1 MFLFDD
7 LEFYINKT
15 CRSSEFVFQL
25 WNKYVEAD
33 LLMYLGM
40 HSNLMLSIYLD
51 WDNIFLTLTTDYT
64 VVFSK
69 NLDVNIKHIITNF
82 EDFSTTIN
90 ITFINSE
97 KFSIDYD
104 LCLFFH
110 DRQNKKDEGS
120 VEADCFVK
128 CNLDSYLLF
137 KSDFLSNLSR
147 EYQYAIQYNSL
158 GKNIDKLNTCHID
171 AEFEAIYSYM
181 NTTNLSLND
190 ALKEI
195 KDRCTLSS
203 VDLKYIK
210 KIYEIVSEGK
220 NE

>member
-7 LEFYINKT
+7 LDFYRNKI
-15 CRSSEFVFQL
+15 CRSSEFVSQL
-25 WNKYVEAD
+25 WSKYIEAD

-40 HSNLMLSIYLD
+40 HNNLMLSIYLD
-51 WDNIFLTLTTDYT
+51 WDSIFLTLTSDYT
-64 VVFSK
+64 VILSK
-69 NLDVNIKHIITNF
+69 NLDIDIKHIVTNF
-82 EDFSTTIN
+82 EDFAATIN
-90 ITFINSE
+90 ITLVNSKDFE
-97 KFSIDYD
+97 IEYD

-120 VEADCFVK
+120 IEVDCFVK
-128 CNLDSYLLF
+128 CDLKSYLLF

-158 GKNIDKLNTCHID
+158 GKNIDKLNACHID

-181 NTTNLSLND
+181 NNKNISLQKALEDLTDTCMLSNID
-190 ALKEI
+190 IKYVKEI
-195 KDRCTLSS
+195 H
-203 VDLKYIK
+203 
-210 KIYEIVSEGK
+210 KIVLEGK

>member
-7 LEFYINKT
+7 LEFYKNKT

-69 NLDVNIKHIITNF
+69 NLDVDIKHIITNF

-90 ITFINSE
+90 IIFINSE

-158 GKNIDKLNTCHID
+158 GKNINKLNTCHID

>member
-7 LEFYINKT
+7 LEFYKNKT
-15 CRSSEFVFQL
+15 CRSSEFVSQL

-33 LLMYLGM
+33 LLMHLGM
-40 HSNLMLSIYLD
+40 HNNLMLSIYLD
-51 WDNIFLTLTTDYT
+51 WDNIFLTLTTDYS

-69 NLDVNIKHIITNF
+69 NLDLNIKHIITNF

-90 ITFINSE
+90 ISFVKSKE
-97 KFSIDYD
+97 FSIDYD

-110 DRQNKKDEGS
+110 DRHNKKDEGS

-128 CNLDSYLLF
+128 CDLNSYLMF

-158 GKNIDKLNTCHID
+158 GKNIDKLNACHID
-171 AEFEAIYSYM
+171 AEFEAIYTYM
-181 NTTNLSLND
+181 KYKDITLLEV
-190 ALKEI
+190 LKELSN
-195 KDRCTLSS
+195 KCTLSS
-203 VDLKYIK
+203 VDIKYIRE
-210 KIYEIVSEGK
+210 IYKIVSEGK

>member
-7 LEFYINKT
+7 IEFYKNKT
-15 CRSSEFVFQL
+15 CRSSEFVSKL
-25 WNKYVEAD
+25 WNMYVEAD
-33 LLMYLGM
+33 LLMHLGM
-40 HSNLMLSIYLD
+40 HNNLMLSIYLD
-51 WDNIFLTLTTDYT
+51 WDNIFLTLTTDYS

-69 NLDVNIKHIITNF
+69 NLDLNIKHIITNF

-90 ITFINSE
+90 ISFVKSKE
-97 KFSIDYD
+97 FSIDYD

-110 DRQNKKDEGS
+110 DRHNKKDEGS

-128 CNLDSYLLF
+128 CDLNSYLMF

-158 GKNIDKLNTCHID
+158 GKNIDKLNACHID

-181 NTTNLSLND
+181 NNKNLNLNEVLND
-190 ALKEI
+190 LNDK
-195 KDRCTLSS
+195 CTLSS
-203 VDLKYIK
+203 VDIKYIREIY
-210 KIYEIVSEGK
+210 KIVTEGK

>member
-7 LEFYINKT
+7 LEFYKNKT
-15 CRSSEFVFQL
+15 CRSSQFISQL
-25 WNKYVEAD
+25 WNKYIEAD
-33 LLMYLGM
+33 LLMHLGM
-40 HSNLMLSIYLD
+40 HNNLMLSIYLD

-64 VVFSK
+64 VIFSK
-69 NLDVNIKHIITNF
+69 NLDINIKHIITNF

-90 ITFINSE
+90 INFIKSKEFN
-97 KFSIDYD
+97 IDYD

-120 VEADCFVK
+120 VEVDCFVK
-128 CNLDSYLLF
+128 CNLDSYLMF

-158 GKNIDKLNTCHID
+158 GKNIDKLNACHID
-171 AEFEAIYSYM
+171 AEFEAIYAYM
-181 NTTNLSLND
+181 NYKNITLNEALSDLSN
-190 ALKEI
+190 K
-195 KDRCTLSS
+195 CTLSS
-203 VDLKYIK
+203 VDIKYIR
-210 KIYEIVSEGK
+210 KIYKIVSEGK

>member
-1 MFLFDD
+1 M
-7 LEFYINKT
+7 
-15 CRSSEFVFQL
+15 
-25 WNKYVEAD
+25 YVEAD
-33 LLMYLGM
+33 LLMHLGM
-40 HSNLMLSIYLD
+40 HNNLMLSIYLD
-51 WDNIFLTLTTDYT
+51 WDNIFLTLTTDYS

-69 NLDVNIKHIITNF
+69 NLDLNIKHIITNF

-90 ITFINSE
+90 ITFVKSKE
-97 KFSIDYD
+97 FSIDYD

-110 DRQNKKDEGS
+110 DRHNKKDEGS

-128 CNLDSYLLF
+128 CDLNSYLMF

-158 GKNIDKLNTCHID
+158 GKNIDKLNACHID

-181 NTTNLSLND
+181 NNKNLNLNEVLND
-190 ALKEI
+190 LNDK
-195 KDRCTLSS
+195 CTLSS
-203 VDLKYIK
+203 VDIKYIREIY
-210 KIYEIVSEGK
+210 KIVTEGK

>member
-1 MFLFDD
+1 MH
-7 LEFYINKT
+7 
-15 CRSSEFVFQL
+15 
-25 WNKYVEAD
+25 
-33 LLMYLGM
+33 LGM
-40 HSNLMLSIYLD
+40 HNNLMLSIYLD

-90 ITFINSE
+90 ITFIKSKE
-97 KFSIDYD
+97 FSIDYD

-128 CNLDSYLLF
+128 CDLNSYLTF

-158 GKNIDKLNTCHID
+158 GKDVNKLNACHID

-181 NTTNLSLND
+181 NSKGLKLNEVLNELND
-190 ALKEI
+190 K
-195 KDRCTLSS
+195 CTLSS
-203 VDLKYIK
+203 VDIKYIK
-210 KIYEIVSEGK
+210 EIYNIVSEGK

>member
-7 LEFYINKT
+7 LEFYKNKT

-69 NLDVNIKHIITNF
+69 NLDVDIKHIITNF

-90 ITFINSE
+90 IIFINSE